1 MDANIDCDE
10 FVTPIENGFNMP
22 YSTDVFPNEAIMKG
36 FIKELESLRCY
47 ENVDFENIPSLM
59 GSRRKICGNNTSN
72 SPSLK
77 QTLLLDSH
85 VSLASKLSRISPIKL
100 P

>member
-22 YSTDVFPNEAIMKG
+22 YATDIFPNEAIMKG
-36 FIKELESLRCY
+36 FVKDIDSLCYY

-59 GSRRKICGNNTSN
+59 GSRRKICGLN
-72 SPSLK
+72 SSDAPFL
-77 QTLLLDSH
+77 
-85 VSLASKLSRISPIKL
+85 
-100 P
+100 